1 MDLFGP
7 TTYMSIG
14 RNKCG
19 FVIVDD
25 FSRFTWVFFLNEKSE
40 VFNIF
45 KSFIKRG
52 ENESELKIKKVRSDN
67 GSEFKNTRINDFY
80 DDRVGIEL
88 EFLNKYTP

>member
-1 MDLFGP
+1 M
-7 TTYMSIG
+7 
-14 RNKCG
+14 
-19 FVIVDD
+19 IVDD

-67 GSEFKNTRINDFY
+67 GSEFKNTRINDFC

>member
-1 MDLFGP
+1 
-7 TTYMSIG
+7 
-14 RNKCG
+14 
-19 FVIVDD
+19 VIVDD

-45 KSFIKRG
+45 KSLIKRG
-52 ENESELKIKKVRSDN
+52 ENESELKIKKARSDN
-67 GSEFKNTRINDFY
+67 GSEFKNTRINDFC